1 MRLLTY
7 FCVASVASSLQLARQ
22 SGAVE
27 SATDFLLD
35 AKMQI
40 QQMDDLKQDVE
51 ALSQDVQAGGD
62 KAKWELL
69 FLRFYKKALSGIC
82 ICLRGKH
89 LFACLVWLASATHS

>member
-51 ALSQDVQAGGD
+51 ALAQDVQAGGD
-62 KAKWELL
+62 KAKWDLL
-69 FLRFYKKALSGIC
+69 SCASTRKLS
-82 ICLRGKH
+82 
-89 LFACLVWLASATHS
+89 VASASVCEESICSLAWFG

>member
-1 MRLLTY
+1 MRLITY

-69 FLRFYKKALSGIC
+69 FLRMLSLIFRLYTIC
-82 ICLRGKH
+82 VSCVI
-89 LFACLVWLASATHS
+89 

>member
-1 MRLLTY
+1 MRLLSF

-62 KAKWELL
+62 KAKWDL
-69 FLRFYKKALSGIC
+69 FFLHFYTKALSGIR
-82 ICLRGKH
+82 ICL
-89 LFACLVWLASATHS
+89 

>member
-1 MRLLTY
+1 MLPLALFANPALGIIVIMRLLTY

-69 FLRFYKKALSGIC
+69 FCASTPYSINS
-82 ICLRGKH
+82 
-89 LFACLVWLASATHS
+89 LF